1 MAEPRVQDLLG
12 IGGADG
18 GDLVG
23 GLDRALHE
31 VGTAVIFHNM
41 GVASADAAGILEN
54 VQTVLALVGNVVDGK
69 DRFDTAELIQVT
81 VVQVQVNGGQGRLPV
96 VAVDDVRLEIGVE
109 QHFEDGTGE
118 EGEALA
124 VIIEAVQATTLEIVL
139 VIDEVVDNT
148 VALGLEEAAV
158 LAAPADRHAE
168 VGDIGQA
175 ILEFQVTVQ
184 RHDNTGVDAVLDQ
197 SLGQCTGH
205 VGQAAGLGKGS
216 SFAGCI

>member
-1 MAEPRVQDLLG
+1 
-12 IGGADG
+12 
-18 GDLVG
+18 
-23 GLDRALHE
+23 
-31 VGTAVIFHNM
+31 M
-41 GVASADAAGILEN
+41 GVAGADAAGILEN
-54 VQTVLALVGNVVDGK
+54 VQTILALVGNVVDGK

-124 VIIEAVQATTLEIVL
+124 VIIEAVQAAALEIVL

-158 LAAPADRHAE
+158 LAAPADRHAK

-216 SFAGCI
+216 SLAGCI